1 MEIKKGGE
9 NVDRDE
15 CYDLHLNK
23 DVLLECVMVKC
34 GFIISDE
41 YFLV

>member
-1 MEIKKGGE
+1 MWTES
-9 NVDRDE
+9 DE
-15 CYDLHLNK
+15 CYYLHLNN

-41 YFLV
+41 YFLI